1 MPEIKNVLVTAYIK
15 PENQKKLEQAL
26 APANVTFC
34 VPYGPGAKEK
44 IAQAAKGKDV
54 CILNGSTVV
63 VQVWKNRQNRKCL
76 SEVLF

>member
-44 IAQAAKGKDV
+44 SHKRPKAKTFASSMA
-54 CILNGSTVV
+54 I
-63 VQVWKNRQNRKCL
+63 
-76 SEVLF
+76 

>member
-34 VPYGPGAKEK
+34 VPYGP
-44 IAQAAKGKDV
+44 
-54 CILNGSTVV
+54 
-63 VQVWKNRQNRKCL
+63 
-76 SEVLF
+76 